1 MTKFFLT
8 AATCI
13 VLSTQA
19 QANINYQCPN
29 ADGLTITVTIFDE
42 ELIAVAFWNTSVG
55 GAMTET
61 VMREVNAGD
70 RFEYTNST
78 ATFAGQNLDPA
89 TLSFTNGFSATC
101 NVTTIEEP
109 GGGVITQ

>member
-8 AATCI
+8 ATACI

-19 QANINYQCPN
+19 HANINYQCPN

-42 ELIAVAFWNTSVG
+42 ELIAVAFWNTAVG

-61 VMREVNAGD
+61 VMREQPAGD
-70 RFEYTNST
+70 SFNYTS
-78 ATFAGQNLDPA
+78 AVASFSGANLLPA
-89 TLSFTNGFSATC
+89 TLSFNNGFSATC
-101 NVTTIEEP
+101 SVTTIEEP

>member
-8 AATCI
+8 AAACL

-19 QANINYQCPN
+19 HANINYQCPN
-29 ADGLTITVTIFDE
+29 ADGLTISVTIFDE
-42 ELIAVAFWNTSVG
+42 ELIAVAFWNTVAG
-55 GAMTET
+55 GQMSEQ
-61 VMREVNAGD
+61 VMREQPAG
-70 RFEYTNST
+70 NSFNYAS
-78 ATFAGQNLDPA
+78 ATVSFTGTDLLPA
-89 TLSFTNGFSATC
+89 TLAFTNGFIATC